1 MPVRVDT
8 GRLLYECCCLVQ
20 RHTGAVVL
28 LYTISPDGV
37 IPAGQQGAR
46 GGAGEVRDAAG
57 RPGNG
62 FAQVAAGLPAG
73 MIAVR
78 AADVSCPRGAAGP
91 GALVAPAG
99 RVTSG
104 EMLVFT
110 HPVTVA
116 PAVIGRDGAVRARG
130 WLPDHVRLGEL
141 ERHLGQ
147 GAIENLVAAG
157 IAAGRMPAPQRQR
170 LMSLALT
177 IRLVVAMTLM
187 PDASYTESMRRL
199 AGHLAGVP
207 FDREWHVPVSGVVTE
222 WRGKVPPAVM
232 EELFWL
238 AAGPL
243 AAAAAGDDDDDD
255 DDDDG
260 SGSPVLVLAGM
271 PVCGIDG
278 MLVALADT
286 PANRAMFGCTGTRSQ
301 KGPGSAPFPQLLA
314 VVATARA
321 GRARLGA
328 ITGRARA
335 GEQTLLAR
343 LIRRRPGLLAG
354 RVLVFDRN
362 FPGHKIITA
371 ILAAGGHVVAR
382 VKSDLALP
390 VTPGGW
396 LSDGSRLS
404 WLNAPSGKKAGR
416 LPVRVA
422 EHNAVL
428 PCGDGQE
435 VSETCTLI
443 TTLLDHHAV
452 SAEQVRG
459 AYQSRWPASETTFGE
474 DKSTITGAGD
484 RTSGPVLR
492 SGSPR
497 LVIQEFWAWMTA
509 TQLVRASAAASLTAD
524 AAAARALRRREAS
537 GPVTTDQV
545 SFTTTRHHAVR
556 SMAQSRV
563 TAGTSLA
570 ALAALAEDTSRA
582 TLHTLTIT
590 GRNRHSRRAQKARPG
605 FPHTA
610 VTKTTVTGVPQVT
623 RFQPEPGPG

>member
-1 MPVRVDT
+1 M
-8 GRLLYECCCLVQ
+8 LYM
-20 RHTGAVVL
+20 
-28 LYTISPDGV
+28 ISPGSA
-37 IPAGQQGAR
+37 IPAGPDDVRA
-46 GGAGEVRDAAG
+46 GAGEVPDAAG
-57 RPGNG
+57 GRPGSG
-62 FAQVAAGLPAG
+62 PAQVTAGLPAG

-78 AADVSCPRGAAGP
+78 AADVARPGGTAGSGALLAAPASAGP
-91 GALVAPAG
+91 VA
-99 RVTSG
+99 SG

-110 HPVTVA
+110 CPVTVA
-116 PAVIGRDGAVRARG
+116 PAVVSRGGVVRARG

-141 ERHLGQ
+141 ERHLG
-147 GAIENLVAAG
+147 GRVIEDLVEAAVAG
-157 IAAGRMPAPQRQR
+157 GRMPAPQRMR

-177 IRLVVAMTLM
+177 IRMMVAMTLM
-187 PDASYTESMRRL
+187 PEASYTETIRRL
-199 AGHLAGVP
+199 AGHLADVP
-207 FDREWHVPVSGVVTE
+207 FDRDWHVPASGVVTG

-232 EELFWL
+232 EELFWQ

-243 AAAAAGDDDDDD
+243 AGGGGA

-260 SGSPVLVLAGM
+260 GPVLVLGGM

-278 MLVALADT
+278 MLVNLADT

-301 KGPGSAPFPQLLA
+301 KGLGSAPFPQLLA
-314 VVATARA
+314 VVITARA
-321 GRARLGA
+321 GRAKLGA
-328 ITGRARA
+328 ITGKARA

-343 LIRRRPGLLAG
+343 LIRRRPDLFAG
-354 RVLVFDRN
+354 RVTVFDRN

-371 ILAAGGHVVAR
+371 ILDAGGHVVAR
-382 VKSDLALP
+382 AKSNLALP
-390 VTPGGW
+390 AAPGGGGW
-396 LSDGSRLS
+396 LPDGSRLS
-404 WLNAPSGKKAGR
+404 WLNAPGGKTSDR

-435 VSETCTLI
+435 ASETCTLI
-443 TTLLDHHAV
+443 TTLLDHETV
-452 SAEQVRG
+452 DAEQVRG

-474 DKSTITGAGD
+474 DKTTIAGAGD

-492 SGSPR
+492 SGTPR

-509 TQLVRASAAASLTAD
+509 TQLVRASAAASLAAG
-524 AAAARALRRREAS
+524 AAAARALRRREGS

-545 SFTTTRHHAVR
+545 SFTTARHHAVC
-556 SMAQSRV
+556 SMIQSRV

-570 ALAALAEDTSRA
+570 ALAALAEDTSRV
-582 TLHTLTIT
+582 TLHTLVCT
-590 GRNRHSRRAQKARPG
+590 GRQRHSPRAQKARPG

-610 VTKTTVTGVPQVT
+610 ATKKTITGVPQVT

>member
-1 MPVRVDT
+1 M
-8 GRLLYECCCLVQ
+8 LYM
-20 RHTGAVVL
+20 
-28 LYTISPDGV
+28 ISPGSA
-37 IPAGQQGAR
+37 IPAGPDDGPA
-46 GGAGEVRDAAG
+46 GVGEVPDAAAG
-57 RPGNG
+57 RPGSG
-62 FAQVAAGLPAG
+62 PAQVAAGLPAG

-78 AADVSCPRGAAGP
+78 AADVSCPGGTAGP
-91 GALVAPAG
+91 GALLAAPASAGPVAP
-99 RVTSG
+99 G

-110 HPVTVA
+110 CPVTVA
-116 PAVIGRDGAVRARG
+116 PAVVSRGGVVRARG

-141 ERHLGQ
+141 ERHLGE
-147 GAIENLVAAG
+147 GVIEDLVAAG
-157 IAAGRMPAPQRQR
+157 IAAGRMPAPQRMR

-177 IRLVVAMTLM
+177 IRLMVAMTLM
-187 PDASYTESMRRL
+187 PDASYTETIRRL

-207 FDREWHVPVSGVVTE
+207 FDRDWHVPAPGVVTG

-232 EELFWL
+232 EELFWQV
-238 AAGPL
+238 AGPL
-243 AAAAAGDDDDDD
+243 AGDG
-255 DDDDG
+255 DG
-260 SGSPVLVLAGM
+260 DGGPVLVLGGM

-278 MLVALADT
+278 MLVNLADT
-286 PANRAMFGCTGTRSQ
+286 PANRAMFGCTGTRHQ

-314 VVATARA
+314 VVITARA
-321 GRARLGA
+321 GRAKLGA
-328 ITGRARA
+328 ITGKARA

-343 LIRRRPGLLAG
+343 LIRRRPDLFAG
-354 RVLVFDRN
+354 RVTVFDRN

-371 ILAAGGHVVAR
+371 IMDAGGHVVAR
-382 VKSDLALP
+382 AKSDLALP
-390 VTPGGW
+390 LTPDGW

-404 WLNAPSGKKAGR
+404 WLNAPGGKISDR

-422 EHNAVL
+422 EHSAVL

-443 TTLLDHHAV
+443 TTLLDCHKV
-452 SAEQVRG
+452 SADQVRG

-474 DKSTITGAGD
+474 DKTTIAGAGD

-509 TQLVRASAAASLTAD
+509 TQLVRASAAASLAAG
-524 AAAARALRRREAS
+524 AAAVRALRRREGS

-545 SFTTTRHHAVR
+545 SFTAARHHAVC
-556 SMAQSRV
+556 SMIQSRV

-582 TLHTLTIT
+582 TLHTLACT
-590 GRNRHSRRAQKARPG
+590 GRQRHSPRAQKARPR

-610 VTKTTVTGVPQVT
+610 ATKKTVTGVPQVT
-623 RFQPEPGPG
+623 RFQPQPSPD

>member
-1 MPVRVDT
+1 M
-8 GRLLYECCCLVQ
+8 
-20 RHTGAVVL
+20 
-28 LYTISPDGV
+28 LYTISPDSA
-37 IPAGQQGAR
+37 IPAGPDA
-46 GGAGEVRDAAG
+46 GGGSAKEVPGAAG
-57 RPGNG
+57 GLPGGG

-73 MIAVR
+73 VIAVR
-78 AADVSCPRGAAGP
+78 AADVACPGGMAGAMVATAGP
-91 GALVAPAG
+91 
-99 RVTSG
+99 VTSG
-104 EMLVFT
+104 ETLVFT

-116 PAVIGRDGAVRARG
+116 PAVVSRGGVVRAGG

-141 ERHLGQ
+141 ERHLGE
-147 GAIENLVAAG
+147 GVIEDLAEAAVAD
-157 IAAGRMPAPQRQR
+157 GRMPAPQRMR
-170 LMSLALT
+170 LMSLGFT
-177 IRLVVAMTLM
+177 IRLMVAMTLM
-187 PDASYTESMRRL
+187 PEASYTEAIRRL
-199 AGHLAGVP
+199 AGHLADVP
-207 FDREWHVPVSGVVTE
+207 FDRAWHVPTSGVATG

-238 AAGPL
+238 VAGPL
-243 AAAAAGDDDDDD
+243 AGPSGGGSDD

-260 SGSPVLVLAGM
+260 GPVLVLGGM

-286 PANRAMFGCTGTRSQ
+286 KANRAMFGCTGTRSQ

-314 VVATARA
+314 VVVTARA
-321 GRARLGA
+321 GRAKLGA

-343 LIRRRPGLLAG
+343 LIRRRPELFAG
-354 RVLVFDRN
+354 RVFAFDRN
-362 FPGHKIITA
+362 FPGHKIISA
-371 ILAAGGHVVAR
+371 IVDAGGQVVAR
-382 VKSDLALP
+382 AKSGLALP
-390 VTPGGW
+390 LTPGGW
-396 LSDGSRLS
+396 LADGSRIS
-404 WLNAPSGKKAGR
+404 WLNAPSGKPGDR

-443 TTLLDHHAV
+443 STLLDHHAV
-452 SAEQVRG
+452 SADQIRG

-474 DKSTITGAGD
+474 DKTTITGAGD

-492 SGSPR
+492 SGTPR

-509 TQLVRASAAASLTAD
+509 TQLVRASAAASLATD
-524 AAAARALRRREAS
+524 AAAARALRRREGS

-545 SFTTTRHHAVR
+545 SFTAARHHAVC
-556 SMAQSRV
+556 SMIQSRV

-582 TLHTLTIT
+582 TLHTLVCT
-590 GRNRHSRRAQKARPG
+590 GRQRHSPRAQKARPG

-610 VTKTTVTGVPQVT
+610 VTKTTVTGVPQMT
-623 RFQPEPGPG
+623 IFQPEPGPG

>member
-1 MPVRVDT
+1 
-8 GRLLYECCCLVQ
+8 
-20 RHTGAVVL
+20 
-28 LYTISPDGV
+28 
-37 IPAGQQGAR
+37 
-46 GGAGEVRDAAG
+46 
-57 RPGNG
+57 
-62 FAQVAAGLPAG
+62 

-78 AADVSCPRGAAGP
+78 AADVAGPGAAAGP
-91 GALVAPAG
+91 GALVASALP
-99 RVTSG
+99 VTSG

-110 HPVTVA
+110 CPVTVA

-141 ERHLGQ
+141 ERHLGE
-147 GAIENLVAAG
+147 GVIENLVAAAV
-157 IAAGRMPAPQRQR
+157 AAGRMPAPQRQR
-170 LMSLALT
+170 IMSLELT
-177 IRLVVAMTLM
+177 IRMTVAMTLM
-187 PDASYTESMRRL
+187 PEVSYTGAMRRL
-199 AGHLAGVP
+199 AGHLADVP
-207 FDREWHVPVSGVVTE
+207 FDRDWHVPTSGVVTG

-232 EELFWL
+232 QELFWQV
-238 AAGPL
+238 AGPL
-243 AAAAAGDDDDDD
+243 ASDGA
-255 DDDDG
+255 DDG
-260 SGSPVLVLAGM
+260 DGGPVLVLGGM

-278 MLVALADT
+278 MLFALADT

-314 VVATARA
+314 VVITARA
-321 GRARLGA
+321 GRAKLGA
-328 ITGRARA
+328 ITGKARA

-343 LIRRRPGLLAG
+343 LIRRRPDLFAG
-354 RVLVFDRN
+354 RVFAFDRN

-371 ILAAGGHVVAR
+371 ILDAGGHVVAR
-382 VKSDLALP
+382 AKSDLALP
-390 VTPGGW
+390 LTPDGW

-404 WLNAPSGKKAGR
+404 YLNAPSGKKADT

-422 EHNAVL
+422 EHNVVL
-428 PCGDGQE
+428 PCGDGQD

-452 SAEQVRG
+452 SAEQIRG

-474 DKSTITGAGD
+474 DKTTIAGAGD

-492 SGSPR
+492 SGTPR

-509 TQLVRASAAASLTAD
+509 TQLVRASAAASLTTD
-524 AAAARALRRREAS
+524 AAAARALRRREDS

-545 SFTTTRHHAVR
+545 SFTAARHHAVC
-556 SMAQSRV
+556 SMIQSKV
-563 TAGTSLA
+563 TAGTALA

-582 TLHTLTIT
+582 MLHTLAVT
-590 GRNRHSRRAQKARPG
+590 GRQRHSPRAQKARPG

-610 VTKTTVTGVPQVT
+610 ATKKTVTGVPQIT

>member
-1 MPVRVDT
+1 M
-8 GRLLYECCCLVQ
+8 
-20 RHTGAVVL
+20 
-28 LYTISPDGV
+28 
-37 IPAGQQGAR
+37 
-46 GGAGEVRDAAG
+46 GGSGEVPDAAG
-57 RPGNG
+57 GRPGSG
-62 FAQVAAGLPAG
+62 PAQVAAGLPAG

-78 AADVSCPRGAAGP
+78 AADVACPGGAAGR

-110 HPVTVA
+110 CPVTVA
-116 PAVIGRDGAVRARG
+116 PAVAGRDGAVRARG

-141 ERHLGQ
+141 ERHLGE
-147 GAIENLVAAG
+147 GVIEDLVAAG

-170 LMSLALT
+170 LMSLELT
-177 IRLVVAMTLM
+177 IRMTVAMTLM
-187 PDASYTESMRRL
+187 PGASYTGAMRRL
-199 AGHLAGVP
+199 AGRLADVP
-207 FDREWHVPVSGVVTE
+207 FDRDWHVPTSAVATK

-232 EELFWL
+232 QELFWQV
-238 AAGPL
+238 AGPL
-243 AAAAAGDDDDDD
+243 VQNGNGNGNGNGDDDD
-255 DDDDG
+255 G
-260 SGSPVLVLAGM
+260 PVLVLGGM

-286 PANRAMFGCTGTRSQ
+286 PANRAMFGCTGTRNQ

-314 VVATARA
+314 VVVTARA
-321 GRARLGA
+321 GRAKLGA
-328 ITGRARA
+328 VTGKARA

-343 LIRRRPGLLAG
+343 LIRRRPDLFAG
-354 RVLVFDRN
+354 RVFVFDRN

-371 ILAAGGHVVAR
+371 ILDAGGHVVAR
-382 VKSDLALP
+382 VKSNLALP
-390 VTPGGW
+390 AAPGGGW
-396 LSDGSRLS
+396 LADGSRLS
-404 WLNAPSGKKAGR
+404 WLNAPGGKPGDR

-428 PCGDGQE
+428 PCGDGRE

-452 SAEQVRG
+452 DAGQIRG

-474 DKSTITGAGD
+474 DKTTIAGAGD
-484 RTSGPVLR
+484 RTCGPVLR
-492 SGSPR
+492 SGTPR
-497 LVIQEFWAWMTA
+497 LAIQEFWAWMAA
-509 TQLVRASAAASLTAD
+509 TQLVRASAAASLATD
-524 AAAARALRRREAS
+524 TAAARALRRREGS
-537 GPVTTDQV
+537 SPVTTDQV
-545 SFTTTRHHAVR
+545 SFTAARHHAVC
-556 SMAQSRV
+556 SMIQSKV

-582 TLHTLTIT
+582 TLHTLVST
-590 GRNRHSRRAQKARPG
+590 GRHRHSPRAQKARPA

-610 VTKTTVTGVPQVT
+610 VTKKTVTGVPQVT